1 MHYAAVSLVGLQV
14 SNESTLLL
22 SLAVD
27 RLRTVLAVK
36 GSLRRA
42 EDGAPLTAPGRSEEP
57 YLIRRER
64 RIGKSMTL
72 TAQHLATFNRRDHVR
87 ATKPR
92 GTCTAAGG
100 WMPKISR
107 RPARG
112 RDFSLDI
119 PFYRTRRL
127 LARILSEEPI
137 DSPLRIFSGTLVNGG
152 AIFTDISGAVRRDV
166 ATAWRGT
173 SPLNCAGWLAATFV
187 KGELSLS
194 PHRGA
199 TLVNGLGFRCS
210 CRFVGLRSS
219 DATGCRIL
227 A

>member
-1 MHYAAVSLVGLQV
+1 MPTSGSFLAAGRSIFAKRSGSRESIHNSGRPSQVIQALSLIVNPMPPRITEQSYRPRVSDRTMVATRTTQPFRLLRFR
-14 SNESTLLL
+14 NRIEREFLL
-22 SLAVD
+22 SLPVD

-107 RPARG
+107 LSARG
-112 RDFSLDI
+112 TTFSLDI
-119 PFYRTRRL
+119 PFYRTG
-127 LARILSEEPI
+127 I
-137 DSPLRIFSGTLVNGG
+137 
-152 AIFTDISGAVRRDV
+152 
-166 ATAWRGT
+166 TAPG
-173 SPLNCAGWLAATFV
+173 
-187 KGELSLS
+187 
-194 PHRGA
+194 
-199 TLVNGLGFRCS
+199 
-210 CRFVGLRSS
+210 
-219 DATGCRIL
+219 
-227 A
+227 

>member
-119 PFYRTRRL
+119 PFYRTGRR
-127 LARILSEEPI
+127 ALSERMLVTIAHIQKHGSPVMDDRI
-137 DSPLRIFSGTLVNGG
+137 DVGIF
-152 AIFTDISGAVRRDV
+152 
-166 ATAWRGT
+166 
-173 SPLNCAGWLAATFV
+173 
-187 KGELSLS
+187 E
-194 PHRGA
+194 RGA
-199 TLVNGLGFRCS
+199 ADDHSLDDKGTCMKEV
-210 CRFVGLRSS
+210 RS
-219 DATGCRIL
+219 I
-227 A
+227 

>member
-87 ATKPR
+87 PTKPR

-119 PFYRTRRL
+119 PFYRTGRL
-127 LARILSEEPI
+127 GDAMP
-137 DSPLRIFSGTLVNGG
+137 
-152 AIFTDISGAVRRDV
+152 V
-166 ATAWRGT
+166 A
-173 SPLNCAGWLAATFV
+173 FD
-187 KGELSLS
+187 
-194 PHRGA
+194 
-199 TLVNGLGFRCS
+199 
-210 CRFVGLRSS
+210 RS
-219 DATGCRIL
+219 DFG
-227 A
+227 

>member
-119 PFYRTRRL
+119 PFYRTGRKYAHQACCELNRHAEQEVVRR
-127 LARILSEEPI
+127 A
-137 DSPLRIFSGTLVNGG
+137 IFEIKRVGTLNFDSVRTRNYS
-152 AIFTDISGAVRRDV
+152 AREFT
-166 ATAWRGT
+166 
-173 SPLNCAGWLAATFV
+173 
-187 KGELSLS
+187 
-194 PHRGA
+194 
-199 TLVNGLGFRCS
+199 
-210 CRFVGLRSS
+210 
-219 DATGCRIL
+219 
-227 A
+227 

>member
-119 PFYRTRRL
+119 PFYRTGWFSPKDRPATVIRVFID
-127 LARILSEEPI
+127 LARNISLIPTICCQETVSGEATRTVRYPRRQSIPHFEFSPQLWLTAEPH
-137 DSPLRIFSGTLVNGG
+137 LLT
-152 AIFTDISGAVRRDV
+152 
-166 ATAWRGT
+166 
-173 SPLNCAGWLAATFV
+173 
-187 KGELSLS
+187 
-194 PHRGA
+194 
-199 TLVNGLGFRCS
+199 
-210 CRFVGLRSS
+210 
-219 DATGCRIL
+219 
-227 A
+227 

>member
-119 PFYRTRRL
+119 PFYRTGITERISKSKSFVSVDTGKFEWTLLRRIHF
-127 LARILSEEPI
+127 RQYPTH
-137 DSPLRIFSGTLVNGG
+137 FSSQKRPFTWPFRANDMKVNGS
-152 AIFTDISGAVRRDV
+152 IAV
-166 ATAWRGT
+166 
-173 SPLNCAGWLAATFV
+173 SPG
-187 KGELSLS
+187 
-194 PHRGA
+194 PII
-199 TLVNGLGFRCS
+199 GFRFCAKRVVFPYA
-210 CRFVGLRSS
+210 C
-219 DATGCRIL
+219 IH
-227 A
+227 

>member
-42 EDGAPLTAPGRSEEP
+42 EDGAPLTAPGRSEEALP
-57 YLIRRER
+57 NKE
-64 RIGKSMTL
+64 GKENWETYDPDCSTSRCL
-72 TAQHLATFNRRDHVR
+72 NRRDHVR

-107 RPARG
+107 PPARG
-112 RDFSLDI
+112 RAFYLDI
-119 PFYRTRRL
+119 LFSRTKR
-127 LARILSEEPI
+127 AR
-137 DSPLRIFSGTLVNGG
+137 
-152 AIFTDISGAVRRDV
+152 
-166 ATAWRGT
+166 
-173 SPLNCAGWLAATFV
+173 
-187 KGELSLS
+187 
-194 PHRGA
+194 
-199 TLVNGLGFRCS
+199 
-210 CRFVGLRSS
+210 
-219 DATGCRIL
+219 
-227 A
+227 

>member
-112 RDFSLDI
+112 RDCSLDI
-119 PFYRTRRL
+119 PFYRTGRL
-127 LARILSEEPI
+127 DTLPRTERFAKLEWPAAGMT
-137 DSPLRIFSGTLVNGG
+137 LRLESALV
-152 AIFTDISGAVRRDV
+152 T
-166 ATAWRGT
+166 
-173 SPLNCAGWLAATFV
+173 
-187 KGELSLS
+187 
-194 PHRGA
+194 
-199 TLVNGLGFRCS
+199 
-210 CRFVGLRSS
+210 RSS
-219 DATGCRIL
+219 CLLFQFRRIEAFSFL
-227 A
+227 PDV

>member
-127 LARILSEEPI
+127 LARILSEEA
-137 DSPLRIFSGTLVNGG
+137 DNSHF
-152 AIFTDISGAVRRDV
+152 AIFT
-166 ATAWRGT
+166 
-173 SPLNCAGWLAATFV
+173 
-187 KGELSLS
+187 SLS
-194 PHRGA
+194 VDGQNAFTGETGQTGGMRRSGTA
-199 TLVNGLGFRCS
+199 TSAARLCSDRARRCAFQVKLS
-210 CRFVGLRSS
+210 HSPRRALRLM
-219 DATGCRIL
+219 DNIE
-227 A
+227 